1 MSFLPLYL
9 FLTLLSKSLF
19 QEAIEDIHFVLIHSR
34 HGARAPIQLDL
45 NNTDI
50 FGNKWEGQSELTETG
65 VKQQYLI
72 GLRNSIVYK
81 NLYNPDYKNKEILVY
96 STNLNRTIMS
106 AQAQLLGMYNNVHY
120 NFESKN
126 IKNVSQIDI
135 NNFDFDYDYFHYYPV
150 PIHTYEEK
158 KINGVTKMI
167 LVMDYLWPRRC
178 KRNLDKINKNIKNET
193 LTKKK
198 VDDMINKYFT
208 DKDKEKYNTKKN
220 NIQKNFNLI
229 HRFCDVIIS
238 SYYEGKKIERI
249 DLNDAKNDCDNF
261 EFWKQVEIEQ
271 SYHAKDSGIYTMS
284 LMMDNLLYWMEGR
297 IKQKNLDEKSGFPKI
312 VLYMGHDTTLIAMQR
327 FLKDALKNDI
337 NKTFSQTPFASTQF
351 FELRKKDK
359 DIYYVLIF
367 YDNEKVYEQPFNV
380 FNNSVR
386 KIMVPQLNVISYCEG
401 MSYDEKIFVILL
413 CLFIFLL
420 VVCCGL
426 VYLFFNKIKKE
437 NDKIINKN
445 VLNNENTS
453 NIT

>member
-178 KRNLDKINKNIKNET
+178 KKNLDKINKNIKNET

-208 DKDKEKYNTKKN
+208 DQQKESTKKN
-220 NIQKNFNLI
+220 NIQRNFNLV

-238 SYYEGKKIERI
+238 TYYDGKKIERI
-249 DLNDAKNDCDNF
+249 DLDQARNDCENF

-271 SYHAKDSGIYTMS
+271 SNNAKDSGIYTMS

-297 IKQKNLDEKSGFPKI
+297 IKQKNLDEKAGFPKI

-327 FLKDALKNDI
+327 FLKDALQKNI
-337 NKTFSQTPFASTQF
+337 SNTFSKTPFASSQF
-351 FELRKKDK
+351 FELRKNDK
-359 DIYYVLIF
+359 GIYNVLIF
-367 YDNEKVYEQPFNV
+367 YDDVKVYEQPFSV

-386 KIMVPQLNVISYCEG
+386 KILIPQLNVISYCEG
-401 MSYDEKIFVILL
+401 MSYDEKIFVFLL
-413 CLFIFLL
+413 CLFVFLV
-420 VVCCGL
+420 VVCCAL
-426 VYLFFNKIKKE
+426 VYLF
-437 NDKIINKN
+437 INKMKKVDEKN
-445 VLNNENTS
+445 ISNNILNQNSN

>member
-1 MSFLPLYL
+1 MSFLKQNILIIL
-9 FLTLLSKSLF
+9 ISKIIL
-19 QEAIEDIHFVLIHSR
+19 QQTIEDIHFVLIHSR
-34 HGARAPIQLDL
+34 HGARAPIQLYS
-45 NNTDI
+45 NYTDI
-50 FGNKWEGQSELTETG
+50 FGNKWEGPSELTEMG
-65 VKQQYLI
+65 VKQHYLI

-81 NLYNPDYKNKEILVY
+81 KLYNPEYKNKEILVY

-106 AQAQLLGMYNNVHY
+106 AQAQLLGMYNNIHY
-120 NFESKN
+120 NFNLVKEKGN
-126 IKNVSQIDI
+126 IQI
-135 NNFDFDYDYFHYYPV
+135 NLSNFNFDEDYFHYYPV

-178 KRNLDKINKNIKNET
+178 KKNLDKINKNIKNET

-208 DKDKEKYNTKKN
+208 EQQKESTKKN
-220 NIQKNFNLI
+220 NIQRNFNLV

-238 SYYEGKKIERI
+238 TYYDGKKIERI
-249 DLNDAKNDCDNF
+249 DLDQARNDCENF

-271 SYHAKDSGIYTMS
+271 SYNAKDSGIYTMS

-297 IKQKNLDEKSGFPKI
+297 IKQTNLEEKAGFPKI

-327 FLKDALKNDI
+327 FLKDALQKNI
-337 NKTFSQTPFASTQF
+337 SNTFSKTPFASSQF
-351 FELRKKDK
+351 FELRKNDK
-359 DIYYVLIF
+359 GIYNVLIF
-367 YDNEKVYEQPFNV
+367 YDDVKVYEQPFSV

-386 KIMVPQLNVISYCEG
+386 KILIPQLNVISYCEG
-401 MSYDEKIFVILL
+401 MSYDEKIFVFLL
-413 CLFIFLL
+413 CLFVFLV

-426 VYLFFNKIKKE
+426 VYLF
-437 NDKIINKN
+437 INKMKKVDEKN
-445 VLNNENTS
+445 ISNNILNQNSN

>member
-1 MSFLPLYL
+1 MSFLKQNILIIL
-9 FLTLLSKSLF
+9 ISKIIL
-19 QEAIEDIHFVLIHSR
+19 QQTIEDIHFVLIHSR
-34 HGARAPIQLDL
+34 HGARAPIQLYS
-45 NNTDI
+45 NYTDI
-50 FGNKWEGQSELTETG
+50 FGNKWEGPSELTEMG
-65 VKQQYLI
+65 VKQHYLI

-81 NLYNPDYKNKEILVY
+81 KLYNPEYKNKEILVY

-106 AQAQLLGMYNNVHY
+106 AQAQLLGMYNNIHY
-120 NFESKN
+120 NFNLVKEKGN
-126 IKNVSQIDI
+126 IQI
-135 NNFDFDYDYFHYYPV
+135 NLSNFNFDEDYFHYYPV

-178 KRNLDKINKNIKNET
+178 KKNLDKINKNIKNET

-208 DKDKEKYNTKKN
+208 EQQKESTKKN
-220 NIQKNFNLI
+220 NIQRNFNLV

-238 SYYEGKKIERI
+238 TYYDGKKIERI
-249 DLNDAKNDCDNF
+249 DLDQARNDCENF

-271 SYHAKDSGIYTMS
+271 SYNAKDSGIYTMS

-327 FLKDALKNDI
+327 FLKDALQKNI
-337 NKTFSQTPFASTQF
+337 SNTFSKTPFASSQF
-351 FELRKKDK
+351 FELRKNDK
-359 DIYYVLIF
+359 GIYNVLIF
-367 YDNEKVYEQPFNV
+367 YDDVKVYEQPFSV

-386 KIMVPQLNVISYCEG
+386 KILIPQLNVISYCEG
-401 MSYDEKIFVILL
+401 MSYDEKIFVFLL
-413 CLFIFLL
+413 CLFVFLV
-420 VVCCGL
+420 VVCCAL
-426 VYLFFNKIKKE
+426 VYLF
-437 NDKIINKN
+437 INKMKKVDEKN
-445 VLNNENTS
+445 ISNNILNQNSN

>member
-1 MSFLPLYL
+1 MSFLKQNILIIL
-9 FLTLLSKSLF
+9 ISKIIL
-19 QEAIEDIHFVLIHSR
+19 QQTIEDIHFVLIHSR
-34 HGARAPIQLDL
+34 HGARAPIQLYS
-45 NNTDI
+45 NYTDI
-50 FGNKWEGQSELTETG
+50 FGNKWEGPSELTEMG
-65 VKQQYLI
+65 VKQHYLI

-81 NLYNPDYKNKEILVY
+81 KLYNPEYKNKEILVY

-106 AQAQLLGMYNNVHY
+106 AQAQLLGMYNNIHY
-120 NFESKN
+120 NFNLVKEKGN
-126 IKNVSQIDI
+126 IQI
-135 NNFDFDYDYFHYYPV
+135 NLSNFNFDEDYFHYYPV

-178 KRNLDKINKNIKNET
+178 KKNLDKINKNIKNET

-208 DKDKEKYNTKKN
+208 EQQKESTKKN
-220 NIQKNFNLI
+220 NIQRNFNLV

-238 SYYEGKKIERI
+238 TYYDGKKIERI
-249 DLNDAKNDCDNF
+249 DLDQARNDCENF

-271 SYHAKDSGIYTMS
+271 SYNAKDSGIYTMS

-297 IKQKNLDEKSGFPKI
+297 IKQKNLDEKAGFPKI

-327 FLKDALKNDI
+327 FLKDALQKNI
-337 NKTFSQTPFASTQF
+337 SNTFSKTPFASSQF
-351 FELRKKDK
+351 FELRKNDK
-359 DIYYVLIF
+359 GIYNVLIF
-367 YDNEKVYEQPFNV
+367 YDDVKVYEQPFSV

-386 KIMVPQLNVISYCEG
+386 KILIPQLNVISYCEG
-401 MSYDEKIFVILL
+401 MSYDEKIFVFLL
-413 CLFIFLL
+413 CLFVFLV

-426 VYLFFNKIKKE
+426 VYLF
-437 NDKIINKN
+437 INKMKKVDEKN
-445 VLNNENTS
+445 ISNNILNQNSN